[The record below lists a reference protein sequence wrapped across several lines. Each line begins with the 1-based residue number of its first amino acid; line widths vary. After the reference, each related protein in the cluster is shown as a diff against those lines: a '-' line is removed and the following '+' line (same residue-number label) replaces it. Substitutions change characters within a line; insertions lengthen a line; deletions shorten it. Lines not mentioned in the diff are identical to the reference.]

1 VVRILTVLALS
12 ATLAITGCGGSG
24 SDARIIYS
32 RNQIRDLLRGI
43 KNFANEHDKLPD
55 ALTDLTPGH
64 LEGSTLSELLRNPAN
79 YENPGYEYVK
89 AGETW
94 RDLTPSTPLIY
105 TIYKGQRDLDGPI
118 GYADGSCPPG
128 KREEKLR
135 E

>member
-12 ATLAITGCGGSG
+12 ATLAITGCGSRDNGASI
-24 SDARIIYS
+24 SLS

-55 ALTDLTPGH
+55 ALTDLTPEH
-64 LEGSTLSELLRNPAN
+64 LDYPLSELLRNPAN
-79 YENPGYEYVK
+79 HENPGYEYVK
-89 AGETW
+89 AGDTW
-94 RDLTPSTPLIY
+94 RDLTPRTPLIY